1 MQARTIATLAG
12 ALLGAALLGAPAA
25 AQTCAD
31 LAGAADHP
39 ELPRYEGSCLIGFAS
54 QAFARVELP
63 TGKAVK
69 RDGRWVGETAEL
81 LEGAATRLLYVA
93 PEGRSPLEVFENYRA
108 ALGERGF
115 EIRFACAGKDCG
127 NNEAMGRQIVYPA
140 ERRLDSSGDLS
151 RYAFSGLKDEH
162 YLAARSQDGS
172 LWLGLYVAQ
181 NDFKRFPE
189 TYLRAIA
196 HLDVIQVGAMEQR
209 MLDAAAMATALG
221 ESGRVAIENVYFDFA
236 QATLKPE
243 SAEALAE
250 MARLLA
256 DNPALQVYIV
266 GHTDNVGSYE
276 ANLELSR
283 RRAEAVA
290 GALVAQHGI
299 DPARVVP
306 AGVAS
311 LSPLASNKTEAGRA
325 QNRRVELVER

>member
-1 MQARTIATLAG
+1 MQAWIPAGLAG
-12 ALLGAALLGAPAA
+12 ALLGAALFVTPATA
-25 AQTCAD
+25 ACSD
-31 LAGAADHP
+31 VAGAADHP
-39 ELPRYEGSCLIGFAS
+39 QVPRYEDSCLIGYDS
-54 QAFARVELP
+54 RAFAAFDLP

-69 RDGRWVGETAEL
+69 RDGDWTGAPAAR

-115 EIRFACAGKDCG
+115 EILFACAGKDCG

-162 YLAARSQDGS
+162 YLAARSQDGA

-196 HLDVIQVGAMEQR
+196 HLDVIEVAAMEQR
-209 MLDAAAMATALG
+209 MLDASAMAEALG
-221 ESGRVAIENVYFDFA
+221 ETGRVAIGNVYFDFA

-243 SAEALAE
+243 SADALTE

-256 DNPALQVYIV
+256 DNPSLQVYIV

-283 RRAEAVA
+283 RRAEAVVQ
-290 GALVAQHGI
+290 ALVAQHGI
-299 DPARVVP
+299 DPSRVVP

-311 LSPLASNKTEAGRA
+311 LSPLASNRTEAGRA
-325 QNRRVELVER
+325 ENRRVELVER

>member
-1 MQARTIATLAG
+1 MQAWAATALAG
-12 ALLGAALLGAPAA
+12 ALIGGALFVTAPAA
-25 AQTCAD
+25 AACSD
-31 LAGAADHP
+31 VAGAADHP
-39 ELPRYEGSCLIGFAS
+39 LIPRYEGSCLIGYDARDFA
-54 QAFARVELP
+54 ALDLP

-69 RDGRWVGETAEL
+69 RDGAWAGETAER
-81 LEGAATRLLYVA
+81 LEGATTRLLYVA
-93 PEGRSPLEVFENYRA
+93 PEGRSSLEVFENYRA
-108 ALGERGF
+108 ALLADGF
-115 EIRFACAGKDCG
+115 EIVFACAGKDCG
-127 NNEAMGRQIVYPA
+127 GNEAMGRQIVYPA

-151 RYAFSGLKDEH
+151 RYAFSGLKDDH
-162 YLAARSQDGS
+162 YLAARSQDGG

-196 HLDVIQVGAMEQR
+196 HLDVVQVGAMEQR
-209 MLDAAAMATALG
+209 MLDAAAMAEALG
-221 ESGRVAIENVYFDFA
+221 ETGRVAIGNVYFDFA

-256 DNPALQVYIV
+256 DNPTLQVYIV

-276 ANLELSR
+276 ANLDLSR

-290 GALVAQHGI
+290 GALVAEHGI

-311 LSPLASNKTEAGRA
+311 LSPLASNRTEAGRA
-325 QNRRVELVER
+325 ENRRVELVER